1 MVLGELAHVADD
13 AHGDFFVECFLDVLR
28 QADAFNGEVF
38 QREAEFGKLGREQ
51 AGQLLRQQDLVG
63 GHVEEGDAGSAEG
76 GGKPGN
82 GEVAQL
88 LFELCAGVAFHNA
101 ADFFKEFFRVGD
113 AVAVHAEG
121 AQLYRAEFGIAHGN
135 GLRRAP
141 FAAELLFGVEEVNV
155 GFERGLEEFV
165 PVFQVGQDGQGLCV
179 ERVAAGGE
187 YVGGF
192 AFVHKHRHLRLAH
205 GQAGAVLDFLVGNGK
220 TPYQGFLV
228 GIFPLDDVDE
238 LLLDKVEHGGVL
250 SLRQTGGVEQAD
262 GYGNRAEQ
270 GTDGDIVA
278 RQFFGCLRNQ
288 AGGGEVHQNLQHGC
302 GRAP

>member
-1 MVLGELAHVADD
+1 MPEVPKAVASR
-13 AHGDFFVECFLDVLR
+13 V
-28 QADAFNGEVF
+28 
-38 QREAEFGKLGREQ
+38 
-51 AGQLLRQQDLVG
+51 
-63 GHVEEGDAGSAEG
+63 
-76 GGKPGN
+76 N

-135 GLRRAP
+135 GCAVPHCGRA
-141 FAAELLFGVEEVNV
+141 AVGVEEITSDLN
-155 GFERGLEEFV
+155 GDWKEFV

-205 GQAGAVLDFLVGNGK
+205 GQAGTVLDFLVGNGK

-262 GYGNRAEQ
+262 GYGN
-270 GTDGDIVA
+270 
-278 RQFFGCLRNQ
+278 
-288 AGGGEVHQNLQHGC
+288 
-302 GRAP
+302 